1 MVVYSCVCASL
12 WRPELSLV
20 VSLDVSTPYSLRE
33 SLPLNLQLT
42 ISVRL
47 AGHQVLQT
55 CLSLLSTGVAG
66 VHYSARS
73 YVDSEDPKSVFMLVP
88 KALYSLI
95 PLPGP
100 QALVHS
106 STFPHSPPCKTV
118 EAGVLCILP
127 TSKSEKSCFSKKSHT

>member
-1 MVVYSCVCASL
+1 M
-12 WRPELSLV
+12 P
-20 VSLDVSTPYSLRE
+20 
-33 SLPLNLQLT
+33 
-42 ISVRL
+42 
-47 AGHQVLQT
+47 G
-55 CLSLLSTGVAG
+55 
-66 VHYSARS
+66 S

-118 EAGVLCILP
+118 EAGVLRILP
-127 TSKSEKSCFSKKSHT
+127 TSKSEKSCFSKNHTLDWIALPWGTPRSIHAVSEHDMPLAP